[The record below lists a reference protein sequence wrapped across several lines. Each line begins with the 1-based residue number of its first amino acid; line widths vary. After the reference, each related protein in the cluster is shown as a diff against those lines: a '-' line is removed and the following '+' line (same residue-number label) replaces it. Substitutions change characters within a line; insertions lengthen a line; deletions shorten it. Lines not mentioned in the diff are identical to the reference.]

1 MKKIILAAAAL
12 LMCSYGA
19 SAQYIGWGVKAG
31 MNLATITKADD
42 AKMKPSIYAGVFAEF
57 MLVDDLLSIQ
67 PEVVYSRQ
75 GLKFKDITV
84 GYENGNTSKGD
95 LYGRLNYLNIP
106 IMFKLYLI
114 DGLSL
119 DLGPQFGFLLNA
131 KDRVKVD
138 GGTNFTEDGEGQKN
152 FDVSFDMGLS
162 YRFIPQMDVTA
173 RYNLGLTKVYDVDG
187 SKNKNSV
194 IQIGLGYM
202 F

>member
-31 MNLATITKADD
+31 LNVSTITDSDGD

-75 GLKFKDITV
+75 GNKYKVD
-84 GYENGNTSKGD
+84 GD
-95 LYGRLNYLNIP
+95 NFYNRLNYLNVP
-106 IMFKLYLI
+106 VMFKLYLI
-114 DGLSL
+114 NGLSL
-119 DLGPQFGFLLNA
+119 DLGPQFGFMINSKA
-131 KDRVKVD
+131 VYKGDATVKEDID
-138 GGTNFTEDGEGQKN
+138 GLKN

-173 RYNLGLTKVYDVDG
+173 RYNLGLTKVADIG
-187 SKNKNSV
+187 GAKSKNGV
-194 IQIGLGYM
+194 IQVGLGYM